1 MAESLRDFRYNL
13 AESLRDFRYHREPIM
28 TQLTDKDS
36 QKSLVRKLRKAER
49 HLIGCDAR
57 LAAWIAECGRCELEV
72 VWERSLYEALVR
84 AIAHQQLHGRAAA
97 SILGR
102 LVDAYARSDRPFPTP
117 RQLARAAPDKLRSFG
132 FSSAKVTAIQGIAAA
147 TGRGEVP
154 TRELAAE
161 LSDQELIER
170 LLPLRGVGRWTVEML
185 LIFTLGRLDVMPVD
199 DFGIRSGLQ
208 HLAGLAE
215 HPRKSDFSKLTDHW
229 APYRSVAAWYLWRL
243 ADSRKA
249 AG

>member
-1 MAESLRDFRYNL
+1 
-13 AESLRDFRYHREPIM
+13 M
-28 TQLTDKDS
+28 TQPNGIDS
-36 QKSLVRKLRKAER
+36 QKSFARKLRKAER

-57 LAAWIAECGRCELEV
+57 LTAWITKSGRCELEV
-72 VWERSLYEALVR
+72 AWDRSLYEALVR

-102 LVDAYARSDRPFPTP
+102 LVDAYSQRDRPFPTP
-117 RQLARAAPDKLRSFG
+117 RQLARAEPDKLRSFG
-132 FSSAKVTAIQGIAAA
+132 FSSAKVIAIQGIAAA
-147 TGRGEVP
+147 AERGEVP
-154 TRELAAE
+154 TRVQAAE
-161 LSDQELIER
+161 LSDEELIEH

-185 LIFTLGRLDVMPVD
+185 LIFTLGRLDVMPTD

-208 HLAGLAE
+208 HLAGLTDS
-215 HPRKSDFSKLTDHW
+215 PRKGDFSKLTDHW

-249 AG
+249 GG